1 MSAPSFTAAD
11 TAVLLIDHQM
21 SAVGWIRTI
30 PSDRMAANALALART
45 ARANGI
51 PLFFAPSTG
60 AYVPGP
66 PSAALREDHP
76 GGETARI
83 SRQAGVRTVDEEDFA
98 SVVGEA
104 GRKKLIIAGVDR
116 DVWIVQVT
124 LTALRLGYEV
134 AVVTDAG
141 GPPSK
146 TGQDFAVRRMGRA
159 GAAITSTARI
169 LAELL
174 QPRAGRC
181 GGRILPFVR

>member
-11 TAVLLIDHQM
+11 TAVLLIDHQVG
-21 SAVGWIRTI
+21 AVGWIRTI

-51 PLFFAPSTG
+51 PLFFAYSTG
-60 AYVPGP
+60 AYLPGP
-66 PSAALREDHP
+66 RSVAAREDRP
-76 GGETARI
+76 EGELARI
-83 SRQAGVRTVDEEDFA
+83 GRLAGVRSVDEDFA
-98 SVVGEA
+98 SVVGET
-104 GRKKLIIAGVDR
+104 GRKKLIIAGVGR
-116 DVWIVQVT
+116 DVWIVHFT

-134 AVVTDAG
+134 AVVADAG

-146 TGQDFAVRRMGRA
+146 AGQDFAVRRMARA
-159 GAAITSTARI
+159 GAAITSTAQI

-174 QPRAGRC
+174 QPQDGWR